1 MMAPMAPPRSMFRLA
16 GEPGLAENGA
26 RSRNSHL
33 REIVLDTETTG
44 LDPAGGDRVIEVGC
58 LELVNHIATG
68 RTFQRY
74 VNPEREVP
82 AEAAA
87 IHGLTTEKLAGKPLF
102 AAIAPDFL
110 DFIADS
116 PLVIHNAAFDIGFL
130 NAEFARMG
138 APPLDPSRAIDTLAI
153 ARRKFPGAPAS
164 LDALCKR
171 FGVDNSARELHGA
184 LLDVELLAEVYVEL
198 IGGRQPGL
206 GLASSAAPD
215 ASAARAARP
224 HRAPR
229 PHVPSAAEQAA
240 HTAFLAKLKDPIW
253 SR

>member
-1 MMAPMAPPRSMFRLA
+1 MAPMIAPRSMFRLA

-26 RSRNSHL
+26 RSRKSHL

-44 LDPAGGDRVIEVGC
+44 LDPASGDRVIEIGC

-74 VNPEREVP
+74 VNPERDIAAEVV
-82 AEAAA
+82 AV
-87 IHGLTTEKLAGKPLF
+87 HGLTAERLANEPLF
-102 AAIAPDFL
+102 AAVAPAFL
-110 DFIADS
+110 EFIADS

-138 APPLDPSRAIDTLAI
+138 APPLERSRAIDTLDI

-206 GLASSAAPD
+206 SATGSTRASG
-215 ASAARAARP
+215 RGF
-224 HRAPR
+224 HC
-229 PHVPSAAEQAA
+229 
-240 HTAFLAKLKDPIW
+240 
-253 SR
+253 SRR

>member
-1 MMAPMAPPRSMFRLA
+1 MAPMAPPRSMFRLA
-16 GEPGLAENGA
+16 GGPGLADNGVGTEEN
-26 RSRNSHL
+26 HL

-44 LDPAGGDRVIEVGC
+44 LDPATGDRVIEVGC

-74 VNPEREVP
+74 IDPEREVP
-82 AEAAA
+82 DEAAA

-138 APPLDPSRAIDTLAI
+138 APPLDRSRAIDTLAI

-171 FGVDNSARELHGA
+171 FGVDNSARKLHGA

-206 GLASSAAPD
+206 SLASAAAPD
-215 ASAARAARP
+215 ANAARTERP

-229 PHVPSAAEQAA
+229 PHAPSEAEQAA